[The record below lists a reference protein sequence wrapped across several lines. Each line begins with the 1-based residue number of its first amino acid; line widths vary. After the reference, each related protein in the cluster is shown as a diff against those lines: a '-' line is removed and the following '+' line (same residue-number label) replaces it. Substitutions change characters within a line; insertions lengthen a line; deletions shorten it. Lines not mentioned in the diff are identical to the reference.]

1 METQSRLFFL
11 LFLLSIM
18 VFYLLKH
25 GSLKECMNDNVHWE
39 IADDDSLQNLHQKLS
54 ILNV

>member
-1 METQSRLFFL
+1 
-11 LFLLSIM
+11 M

-39 IADDDSLQNLHQKLS
+39 IADDDSLENFHQKLS